1 MKRRNE
7 AGDEAGE
14 DNAADQKVSKISYD
28 KICVRCTFAN
38 NYLMEYC
45 ELCEAELPR
54 PVCDFHSVTI
64 TELSSISS
72 RLTSAIDE
80 NTINPKAVLFPIVS
94 QKDTSVTNGLIE
106 LIELRVMHQKGI
118 RKYRL
123 CSPTSHLSQ
132 VQSVEG
138 IHWSCGYRNIQIL
151 CTSLIQVPKFRQ
163 LLFNKDGDIPS
174 IYGIQAWIEKAWK
187 DGFDIV
193 GAADLAGPSMRL
205 VGTTHWIGA
214 AECATLLRFFSID
227 AAVVDFHQNYFVE
240 NKSVDSSV
248 QLFQWVK
255 KYFEVHKQ
263 QRSVHIPPLYFQHD
277 GHSRSI
283 IGYEQKDD
291 SQSLLLFDP
300 FSCGS
305 KLKINLQENRYW
317 QTSIKRGIHTLQNKS
332 YQIVYI
338 PPNAEI
344 LTREGREV
352 KKIVVGEQ
360 PAVIMN
366 TDTGI

>member
-7 AGDEAGE
+7 AGE
-14 DNAADQKVSKISYD
+14 DNEVDQKVSKISDD
-28 KICVRCTFAN
+28 KICPRCTFAN

-45 ELCEAELPR
+45 ELCEAELPK
-54 PVCDFHSVTI
+54 PVCDSSVI
-64 TELSSISS
+64 ATESTSISS
-72 RLTSAIDE
+72 RVASAIDE
-80 NTINPKAVLFPIVS
+80 NTINPRAVLFPIVS

-132 VQSVEG
+132 VQSLEG
-138 IHWSCGYRNIQIL
+138 VHWSCGYRNIQIL
-151 CTSLIQVPKFRQ
+151 CTSLNQVPKYRQ
-163 LLFNKDGDIPS
+163 VLFNKDGDIPS

-187 DGFDIV
+187 DGFDVV
-193 GAADLAGPSMRL
+193 GAEDLAGPSLQL

-214 AECATLLRFFSID
+214 TECATLLRYFGVN
-227 AAVVDFHQNYFVE
+227 AVVVDFHKNYNIE
-240 NKSVDSSV
+240 NKSMDSSV
-248 QLFQWVK
+248 QLLKWVK

-263 QRSVHIPPLYFQHD
+263 ERSSHIPPLYFQHE
-277 GHSRSI
+277 GHSRTI
-283 IGYEQKDD
+283 IGYEQRDD

-300 FSCGS
+300 LSCGS
-305 KLKINLQENRYW
+305 KLKINLQDNRYW

-338 PPNAEI
+338 PPNADI
-344 LTREGREV
+344 LTREEKEI
-352 KKIVVGEQ
+352 KKIIIGEQ
-360 PAVIMN
+360 PAVIIN